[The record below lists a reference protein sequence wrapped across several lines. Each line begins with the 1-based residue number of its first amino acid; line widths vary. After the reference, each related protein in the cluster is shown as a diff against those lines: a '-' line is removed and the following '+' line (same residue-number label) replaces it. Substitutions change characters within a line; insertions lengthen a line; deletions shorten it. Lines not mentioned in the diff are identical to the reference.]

1 MSSMMSPS
9 AGGAIIARALI
20 CAIVVS
26 FAFGV
31 GSTRAESQTER
42 QNAVKAGFIYNFAK
56 FAVWPDS
63 ALAGKDKFT
72 FCVGENKEFSRI
84 FRLVTNRKK
93 IGLLP
98 VEVKDVMAGQPVEEC
113 QVLYVPDNEP
123 ETIKSFMENP
133 SEAPVLSVGDS
144 KDFAVNGGIIGFYV
158 DSGRIRFEICLS
170 KATNRGITIS
180 SELLSLAKIRQNC

>member
-1 MSSMMSPS
+1 MSSMMSPG
-9 AGGAIIARALI
+9 AGGAIARALI
-20 CAIVVS
+20 CAVVVS

-31 GSTRAESQTER
+31 SSTRAESQTER

-123 ETIKSFMENP
+123 EIVKSFMENQ
-133 SEAPVLSVGDS
+133 SGAPVLSVGDS
-144 KDFAVNGGIIGFYV
+144 KDFAANGGIIGFYV

-170 KATNRGITIS
+170 KAANRGITIS